1 MIDVFLMGTAG
12 RLNDP
17 NRSNWREPIKEACA
31 KVGIA
36 CFDPVVPVWTEERG
50 KIEVA
55 ALQQAR
61 VVVMAITPDTAGVG
75 SLSESG
81 WAVLSAFLRKQAVG
95 IYVDPEYN
103 GERVK
108 QSTFSIQRSE
118 LINDGTESIGDASRR
133 ARKLVNSHA
142 RNLTSQFPNLNL
154 FVAQNLQELTAWTV
168 STAQK
173 LRHQAT

>member
-17 NRSNWREPIKEACA
+17 NRSNWREPIKMACTR
-31 KVGIA
+31 VGIE

-50 KIEVA
+50 KIEVE

-81 WAVLSAFLRKQAVG
+81 WAVLSAFLRKQAVR
-95 IYVDPEYN
+95 IYIAPEYN
-103 GERVK
+103 GEREM
-108 QSTFSIQRSE
+108 QSTSRIKRSE
-118 LINDGTESIGDASRR
+118 LTNGGTESIGDASRR

-142 RNLTSQFPNLNL
+142 RNLVNQFPNLNL
-154 FVAQNLQELTAWTV
+154 YVAPNLQELTLWTV

-173 LRHQAT
+173 MRQQAT